1 MKNSKQ
7 IQILLVVGI
16 FWFNN
21 AYGFQSFRYPDVEVT
36 NDSLVPVKSQQYG
49 IVHPKE
55 VKKTYNA
62 LEIPLAGTIL
72 IKEDFSTTNY
82 GTIPSNWK
90 DLYSRLPS
98 RNWMVDNKNFLRPVL
113 KNKAG
118 LIAYNISK
126 NEESVNQSKNL
137 VVKAKFKKT
146 EDDSVF
152 FGIAGRIKDKEN
164 FYGIL
169 VVSDNKLMIV
179 KIKNQKV
186 LPLTEMVFLK
196 RYQYPQEW
204 SLTVSFYHDL
214 ITGIVVD
221 EHGKIIARVDA
232 RDGEFPA
239 GPFGLYCTEFAAC
252 KEIVCYQSDDK
263 KRSLNVKKQEIYKDP
278 LYSNYQLIHPVM
290 SHEKL
295 NANFNSLDKSYD
307 IIIAGAGTGGW
318 AAAVQAARLGRR
330 VLLIEET
337 DWIGGQMAA
346 AGVSSM
352 DESGAQVRERGLY
365 REFHESMVLYYY
377 GMDKDPFQAYYYG
390 RSTQNQQ
397 SGGYAPKD
405 VKNML
410 YGFIQDAK
418 KRSGKGCLDLIL
430 RTSVQEIFIEDNKIT
445 GVKLV
450 HWKDKG
456 YEEKNINC
464 KILVDATEYGD
475 LIPLTGARYRVG
487 NTISGNI
494 NFEGAVQD
502 YTYTG
507 VIREY
512 VDGIPDHLK
521 LSVPPP
527 NYELYIKSYR
537 NKVLYGDWGLH
548 SGQRN
553 FRAAIAWRGM
563 ADIVS
568 PLNGRMSSFRHTLG
582 GLNGGNDYHVSVAT
596 VEQIGQR
603 LEDEKEGIYRTL
615 SIIYYLQNE
624 LGVPWSFAEDQG
636 YNTTYNR
643 MMMEK
648 RGVVKEMLPYAKYL
662 PQMPYVRESRRI
674 MAKKVLVA
682 DDLQR
687 WENAR
692 HFSTSIAMG
701 DYSMDL
707 HSTYD
712 SYERDLD
719 TDDFAKSGGPFQV
732 PFEVFIPQS
741 LDGFLPAEKNF
752 SQSRLVNGATR
763 LQPITMLTGQAV
775 GTIAS
780 IAVEQN
786 IQPRKLDPL
795 VVQLYLLDQGSTL
808 IQRWYADV
816 PWGTELWKAVQI
828 MCLYSL
834 MDRPGE
840 IDRSQIK
847 DGMEFMTKDYWGTN
861 ENVSNI
867 EKQEILKKLV
877 LLFPKV
883 RKYEMQLNELFKQEI
898 TRSEVAIQCLKFIKN
913 VSLVSY

>member
-16 FWFNN
+16 LWFNT
-21 AYGFQSFRYPDVEVT
+21 AYGYQSFRYPDVEVI

-49 IVHPKE
+49 MIHSKK
-55 VKKTYNA
+55 VKKNYNA
-62 LEIPLAGTIL
+62 LEIPFTGTIM

-113 KNKAG
+113 KNKTG
-118 LIAYNISK
+118 LIAYNIDK
-126 NEESVNQSKNL
+126 NKESVNQSKNL
-137 VVKAKFKKT
+137 VVQAKFKKT

-186 LPLTEMVFLK
+186 LPLTEMVFLE

-204 SLTVSFYHDL
+204 SLTASFYHDL
-214 ITGIVVD
+214 ITGIVMD
-221 EHGKIIARVDA
+221 KNGKIIARVDA
-232 RDGEFPA
+232 RDGEFLA
-239 GPFGLYCTEFAAC
+239 GPFGLYCTEFTAC
-252 KEIVCYQSDDK
+252 KEIVCYQTDDK
-263 KRSLNVKKQEIYKDP
+263 KRSFNVKKQEIYKDP
-278 LYSNYQLIHPVM
+278 LYSDYQLIHPVM
-290 SHEKL
+290 THEKL
-295 NANFNSLDKSYD
+295 NTDFNSLDKSYD

-337 DWIGGQMAA
+337 DWIGGQMVA

-352 DESGAQVRERGLY
+352 DESGAQVRERGIY

-397 SGGYAPKD
+397 EGGYAPKD
-405 VKNML
+405 VKNIL
-410 YGFIQDAK
+410 YGFIQNAK
-418 KRSGKGCLDLIL
+418 NRSGKGCLDLIL
-430 RTSVQEIFIEDNKIT
+430 RTSVQEIFIKDKKIT

-450 HWKDKG
+450 HWEGKG
-456 YEEKNINC
+456 FEEKNINC

-475 LIPLTGARYRVG
+475 LIPLTGACYRVG
-487 NTISGNI
+487 NTISDNI

-512 VDGIPDHLK
+512 ADGIPDHLK

-553 FRAAIAWRGM
+553 FRTIIAWRGM

-568 PLNGRMSSFRHTLG
+568 PLNGRMNSFRHTLG
-582 GLNGGNDYHVSVAT
+582 GLNGGNDYPVSVAT
-596 VEQIGQR
+596 LEQIGQR

-624 LGVPWSFAEDQG
+624 LGVPWSFAEEQG
-636 YNTTYNR
+636 YNTAYNK

-674 MAKKVLVA
+674 IGEKILVA

-687 WENAR
+687 WEKAR

-701 DYSMDL
+701 DYFMDL
-707 HSTYD
+707 HNTYD

-719 TDDFAKSGGPFQV
+719 NDDFAKGGGPFQI

-752 SQSRLVNGATR
+752 SQSRLVSGATR

-775 GTIAS
+775 GIIAS

-786 IQPRKLDPL
+786 VQPRELDPL

-808 IQRWYADV
+808 IQRWYVDV

-828 MCLYSL
+828 MCLYNL

-840 IDRSQIK
+840 IDRNQIK

-861 ENVSNI
+861 ENISNI
-867 EKQEILKKLV
+867 EKQEVLKKLV

-883 RKYEMQLNELFKQEI
+883 RKYEKQLNELLKKEI
-898 TRSEVAIQCLKFIKN
+898 TRSEVAIQCLKFIKT
-913 VSLVSY
+913 VSL